1 MHNNMEEFNFHQIE
15 DSSHENKE
23 EKNEALETVS
33 IELIEKMKEVQKDL
47 NEAPK
52 ESINQEAMRSVLAQY
67 RRNVVVF
74 LGLIASYIGLNVY
87 MAQDF
92 NESVDDVRNLTQ
104 QISATIDENTNEQ
117 LPKLNELV
125 ETYERFNTELDSLI
139 NEQGK

>member
-1 MHNNMEEFNFHQIE
+1 MEEFNFHQIE